1 MFYLARFFT
10 LFSCPTWQYPRYF
23 FLKLGLDIYSF
34 FLFILLLLII
44 FMLSIL
50 FFYHFLKSFCFPEN
64 GTERTYP
71 WNSGLLHLLF
81 KFIINSYG
89 LLPQSPMSYYNYR
102 SIYFFRRVLQNC
114 KRFSPTVQLKTI
126 IQYDLPVLLKPSRWN
141 MVSMSKYSI
150 YKYFRV

>member
-23 FLKLGLDIYSF
+23 FFKLGLDIYSF

-102 SIYFFRRVLQNC
+102 SIYFFTSCVTELQEIFSNC
-114 KRFSPTVQLKTI
+114 SVENNNTIRSSSIIETITLK
-126 IQYDLPVLLKPSRWN
+126 YGLN
-141 MVSMSKYSI
+141 E
-150 YKYFRV
+150 